1 MLNVVI
7 LEGRLTAKPE
17 GRKTQNGDPATLWT
31 IAVNRDL
38 KDQPC
43 DFVDCVAFGKLASII
58 YNNCDKGTKIIV
70 HGRMMVRD
78 YTNKDGNKVRKTD
91 VIVDRFYF
99 SDVRQVEQ
107 CDNDVIPF

>member
-7 LEGRLTAKPE
+7 LEGRLVAKPE

-31 IAVNRDL
+31 MAVNRVL

-43 DFVDCVAFGKLASII
+43 DFVDCIAFGKLASII

-70 HGRMMVRD
+70 HGRMTVRD

-99 SDVRQVEQ
+99 SDMRPVEKG
-107 CDNDVIPF
+107 DNNVLPF

>member
-7 LEGRLTAKPE
+7 LEGRLAAKPE

-31 IAVNRDL
+31 MAVNRDL

-43 DFVDCVAFGKLASII
+43 DFVDCIAFGKLASII

-70 HGRMMVRD
+70 HGRMTVRD
-78 YTNKDGNKVRKTD
+78 YTNKEGNKVRKTD

-99 SDVRQVEQ
+99 SDMRPVEKG
-107 CDNDVIPF
+107 DNNVLPF

>member
-7 LEGRLTAKPE
+7 LEGRLTAKPDE
-17 GRKTQNGDPATLWT
+17 RKTQNGDPAVLWT
-31 IAVNRDL
+31 MAVNRDL

-70 HGRMMVRD
+70 HGRMTVRD
-78 YTNKDGNKVRKTD
+78 YTNKDGNKVRKTN

-107 CDNDVIPF
+107 SDNDVIPF

>member
-17 GRKTQNGDPATLWT
+17 GRKTQKGDQATLWT
-31 IAVNRDL
+31 MAVNRDL
-38 KDQPC
+38 KEQPC

-70 HGRMMVRD
+70 HGRMTVRD
-78 YTNKDGNKVRKTD
+78 YADKVRKTD

-107 CDNDVIPF
+107 SDNNVIPF

>member
-1 MLNVVI
+1 M
-7 LEGRLTAKPE
+7 
-17 GRKTQNGDPATLWT
+17 
-31 IAVNRDL
+31 AVNRDL

-58 YNNCDKGTKIIV
+58 YNNCDTGTKIIV
-70 HGRMMVRD
+70 HGRMTVRD

-107 CDNDVIPF
+107 SDNDVIPF